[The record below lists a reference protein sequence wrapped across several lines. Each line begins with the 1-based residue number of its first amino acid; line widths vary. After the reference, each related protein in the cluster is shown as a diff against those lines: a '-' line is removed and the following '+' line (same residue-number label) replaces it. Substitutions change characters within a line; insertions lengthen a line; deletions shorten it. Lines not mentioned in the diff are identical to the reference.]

1 MAQTEIPSG
10 HSVGVS
16 LARPGASEYKWA
28 LRKLALRS
36 AGRNSFV
43 RETSANAPQET
54 RRGSEPGSLFVATI
68 LVPIECLEVVL
79 LSASEVIRE
88 EPHKQQKQDSSQLI
102 QVQQQPSKSDKREWR
117 MRLYRPRVTK
127 PACLDDFFSN
137 WMRASVNNPRP
148 SRMSNRP
155 RKRIRVHGPSLRVTI
170 KAATMTTGRA
180 VINSVDPLT

>member
-1 MAQTEIPSG
+1 VVAQTEIPSG

-102 QVQQQPSKSDKREWR
+102 QVQQQPSKSDKREQV
-117 MRLYRPRVTK
+117 YRVADAAVQAPSHQTGLPGRFLLK
-127 PACLDDFFSN
+127 LDAC
-137 WMRASVNNPRP
+137 
-148 SRMSNRP
+148 
-155 RKRIRVHGPSLRVTI
+155 KCQ
-170 KAATMTTGRA
+170 
-180 VINSVDPLT
+180 